1 MLPSTRFTFSCGKQ
15 LLAVKD
21 LEECYQIKNDVKLKR
36 FGSLFE
42 TVVVLASVQAARSQ
56 DQMFPWEFF
65 RPKNSGGKFFLG
77 TEIGIG
83 RFSPSQLGPRQ
94 TSPESGR

>member
-42 TVVVLASVQAARSQ
+42 TVVVLASVQAARS
-56 DQMFPWEFF
+56 DVSM
-65 RPKNSGGKFFLG
+65 
-77 TEIGIG
+77 GI
-83 RFSPSQLGPRQ
+83 FQA
-94 TSPESGR
+94 

>member
-42 TVVVLASVQAARSQ
+42 TVVVLASVQAAR
-56 DQMFPWEFF
+56 F
-65 RPKNSGGKFFLG
+65 
-77 TEIGIG
+77 
-83 RFSPSQLGPRQ
+83 
-94 TSPESGR
+94 

>member
-42 TVVVLASVQAARSQ
+42 TVVVLASVQAARSNVSMGIFQ
-56 DQMFPWEFF
+56 AFFGRAKISWGRKSALGEF
-65 RPKNSGGKFFLG
+65 
-77 TEIGIG
+77 
-83 RFSPSQLGPRQ
+83 PSQLGPRQ
-94 TSPESGR
+94 TSP